1 MVNYQKPELLVAKSA
16 VDLILGTK
24 PFGPYAEGMIY
35 HTTNAY
41 EADE

>member
-1 MVNYQKPELLVAKSA
+1 MKYEKPEVVIAKNA
-16 VDLILGTK
+16 VGLILGTK
-24 PFGPYAEGMIY
+24 PFGAFAEGMIY